1 MDIHGLKTPS
11 NWYFKWNV
19 SFINWIYLEKKFLLW
34 IRTRVIFCLVVAFQI
49 LKTTNFPY
57 HLIASGRQSCN
68 SMKTTCLRL
77 FNFHK
82 RVVGVILKVKSA
94 RIVWTRLIFARIIFR
109 FYGFLYF
116 PQNITNTCIPQKLI
130 RAKQIKK
137 NLWKMRL
144 ERTKLKKLIFAI
156 VYMFFSL
163 NNKTKNGTYKSLVF
177 RLKFMI
183 NNALRASVFSVSC
196 FFFLETYSY
205 TFSPRNIYQ
214 D

>member
-19 SFINWIYLEKKFLLW
+19 SFINWIYLEKKFLSW

-82 RVVGVILKVKSA
+82 RVMGVILKVKSA
-94 RIVWTRLIFARIIFR
+94 RIVLTRLIFARIIFR

-116 PQNITNTCIPQKLI
+116 PQNITNTCIPQI
-130 RAKQIKK
+130 NTCETDQ
-137 NLWKMRL
+137 
-144 ERTKLKKLIFAI
+144 E
-156 VYMFFSL
+156 
-163 NNKTKNGTYKSLVF
+163 KSLKNEIGENKVKKIDICDCLYVF
-177 RLKFMI
+177 LSK
-183 NNALRASVFSVSC
+183 
-196 FFFLETYSY
+196 
-205 TFSPRNIYQ
+205 Q
-214 D
+214 